1 MKFPLFILSSFISFN
16 AFSQTIDSTSKFFLK
31 SQMPECTYQ
40 GLDSSSWPE
49 LKIYVDC
56 PEQMDSV
63 CWIHAQAEHNN
74 DQIKLTSRLAL
85 FCEHDEHRQ

>member
-1 MKFPLFILSSFISFN
+1 MKFPLFIFSLLVSFN
-16 AFSQTIDSTSKFFLK
+16 VFSETLDSISKDFLK

-56 PEQMDSV
+56 PEQMDSI
-63 CWIHAQAEHNN
+63 CWISAQAQNNN
-74 DQIKLTSRLAL
+74 DQIKLASRLVL
-85 FCEHDEHRQ
+85 FCAHDEHRQ